1 MNKTNPWCWNSG
13 EPLGEGTGRE
23 KEGGYGSFLIW
34 RWLHRSVQSVK
45 FIVLNTYVHP
55 FPTKIYLMDCLSGC
69 KFSIYD
75 TIFFFATLCG
85 FWDLSSP
92 TRGQTCAP
100 LQWKHGVLDTGLPGN
115 SLCHESLKWAPS
127 FYPCQRST
135 VSTFFNAKNKSNK
148 IAAVHNLPCEDCG
161 KNNLYSFDGL

>member
-1 MNKTNPWCWNSG
+1 MEHGDGYTTGVYILLLKHLKLSILYYVYFTMIKKKSKKKIRRNWAQKRTSCMIPLKRGSKTNKTNPWCWNSG

-55 FPTKIYLMDCLSGC
+55 FPTKIYLTDCLLSGC

-75 TIFFFATLCG
+75 TIFFFPHCVAFGILV
-85 FWDLSSP
+85 P
-92 TRGQTCAP
+92 
-100 LQWKHGVLDTGLPGN
+100 
-115 SLCHESLKWAPS
+115 
-127 FYPCQRST
+127 
-135 VSTFFNAKNKSNK
+135 
-148 IAAVHNLPCEDCG
+148 
-161 KNNLYSFDGL
+161 